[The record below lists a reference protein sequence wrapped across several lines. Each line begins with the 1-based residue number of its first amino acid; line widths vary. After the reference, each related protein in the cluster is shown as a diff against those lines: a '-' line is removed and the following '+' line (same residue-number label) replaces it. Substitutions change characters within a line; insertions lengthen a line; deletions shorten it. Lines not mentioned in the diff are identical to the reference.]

1 MTLDERIAFLQT
13 QHRNNILS
21 NLRLRSSAHHDMEQ
35 KMLRSDSESDI
46 EYEQHIQNMINNGAT
61 PTRIR
66 QLRRLRKQR
75 ILKSLGYVS
84 HMFITQRRVIFY
96 LCESESIAS
105 TIDQQL
111 NRVLAANPS
120 ADLYSYEQELC
131 FFITRIDEGQNN
143 TDQIPIGEEY

>member
-1 MTLDERIAFLQT
+1 
-13 QHRNNILS
+13 
-21 NLRLRSSAHHDMEQ
+21 MEQ